1 MYLAK
6 LAHFFAPAVV
16 AARKIFDADLAK
28 YAAHGLHFRHTDNI
42 NYFLQVQDRS
52 DHKYRVSHPI
62 KAVSGRISASMHP
75 IMPSV
80 MHRHRVMSNGI
91 NSSG

>member
-28 YAAHGLHFRHTDNI
+28 YAAQGLHFRHTDNI

-52 DHKYRVSHPI
+52 EHTL
-62 KAVSGRISASMHP
+62 
-75 IMPSV
+75 
-80 MHRHRVMSNGI
+80 
-91 NSSG
+91 

>member
-28 YAAHGLHFRHTDNI
+28 YAAQGLHFRHTDNI
-42 NYFLQVQDRS
+42 NYFLQVQEIRF
-52 DHKYRVSHPI
+52 
-62 KAVSGRISASMHP
+62 
-75 IMPSV
+75 
-80 MHRHRVMSNGI
+80 
-91 NSSG
+91 

>member
-28 YAAHGLHFRHTDNI
+28 YAAQGLHFRHTDNI
-42 NYFLQVQDRS
+42 NYFLQVSRQCKVMGEIQCFPLIVTLLGDQREWQKKPA
-52 DHKYRVSHPI
+52 DLRN
-62 KAVSGRISASMHP
+62 SGQ
-75 IMPSV
+75 
-80 MHRHRVMSNGI
+80 
-91 NSSG
+91 

>member
-42 NYFLQVQDRS
+42 NYFLQVQDRTGARPTKKS
-52 DHKYRVSHPI
+52 IVMNR
-62 KAVSGRISASMHP
+62 AVFSLANFFFGQ
-75 IMPSV
+75 
-80 MHRHRVMSNGI
+80 
-91 NSSG
+91 